1 MIDIL
6 QPLTLLVVEDSQAD
20 YVLFSE
26 FLSLSRLS
34 VKTVVKATSLKESIA
49 LLEKQDL
56 EPDVIF
62 LDLSLPDSQGLD
74 TFVHINYKKQN
85 IPIIVLSGL
94 ADLDIA
100 IAAIAAGAQDYLVKE
115 EFDENVLTK
124 SVRYSIERK
133 KIAQRVVESR
143 INSQRLIATATIQT
157 QEQERK
163 EIGAELHEN
172 INQVL
177 ASAKLC
183 INLAMNGAGKRRDL
197 LEKSGEYISRAIDEI
212 GNLTQTLVPSALFD
226 IGLKEALE
234 EMITKICTRNNLQ
247 IKLTTKNV
255 AFEKLSN
262 SEKLTIYRIV
272 QEQLNNILKHS
283 QADKAAIE
291 LRTCGNNFYLTIK
304 DNGVG
309 FNPANNY
316 HGQGFENII
325 TRLQM
330 HEGKLDITTA
340 PQQGYTLNI
349 EIPFA

>member
-6 QPLTLLVVEDSQAD
+6 QSLTILVVEDSQTD
-20 YVLFSE
+20 YVIFSE
-26 FLSLSRLS
+26 FLSLSHLS
-34 VKTVVKATSLKESIA
+34 IKTVVQATSLKECIT
-49 LLEKQDL
+49 LLDKQNF

-62 LDLSLPDSQGLD
+62 MDLTLPDSQGLD
-74 TFVHINYKKQN
+74 TFFQINNKKQN
-85 IPIIVLSGL
+85 VPIIVLSGL
-94 ADLDIA
+94 ADIDVAISA
-100 IAAIAAGAQDYLVKE
+100 IAGGAQDYLVKE

-133 KIAQRVVESR
+133 KIAQKVVESR
-143 INSQRLIATATIQT
+143 INSQKLIARATIQT
-157 QEQERK
+157 HEQERK

-183 INLAMNGAGKRRDL
+183 LNLAMNGCEKSRDL
-197 LEKSGEYISRAIDEI
+197 LEKSGEYISRAIVEI

-234 EMITKICTRNNLQ
+234 EMITKIHGRHGLQ

-262 SEKLTIYRIV
+262 SENLTIYRIV

-283 QADKAAIE
+283 RATKAEIE
-291 LRTCGNNFYLTIK
+291 LRTCGNNFCLTIT
-304 DNGVG
+304 DNGIG

-349 EIPFA
+349 QIPFA

>member
-1 MIDIL
+1 MIDFL
-6 QPLTLLVVEDSQAD
+6 QPLTMLVVEDSQAD
-20 YVLFSE
+20 YVIFSE
-26 FLSLSRLS
+26 FLSLSPLS
-34 VKTVVKATSLKESIA
+34 NKTVIRATSLKECIA
-49 LLEKQDL
+49 LLEKQDF

-74 TFVHINYKKQN
+74 SFIHINHKKQN
-85 IPIIVLSGL
+85 VPIIVLSGL
-94 ADLDIA
+94 ADIDVA
-100 IAAIAAGAQDYLVKE
+100 IAAIAGGAQDYLVKG
-115 EFDENVLTK
+115 EFDENVLQKT
-124 SVRYSIERK
+124 VRYSIERK
-133 KIAQRVVESR
+133 KIAQRVVERS
-143 INSQRLIATATIQT
+143 INSQKLIAKATIQT
-157 QEQERK
+157 HEQERK
-163 EIGAELHEN
+163 EIGTELHEN

-183 INLAMNGAGKRRDL
+183 LNLAMNEGEKNKDL
-197 LEKSGEYISRAIDEI
+197 LQKSGEYISQAIAEI
-212 GNLTQTLVPSALFD
+212 GNLTQTLVPTALFD
-226 IGLKEALE
+226 IGLKEALD
-234 EMITKICTRNNLQ
+234 EMIINIYKRHGLQ

-262 SEKLTIYRIV
+262 SEKLTTYRIV

-283 QADKAAIE
+283 RANKAEIE
-291 LRTCGNNFYLTIK
+291 LRTCGNNFYLTIS
-304 DNGVG
+304 DNGIG